1 MSINHRNP
9 DLLSV
14 PDLDAAIAQEFDL
27 TARAYASDPR
37 AAAELWL
44 YLIDSR
50 GWMPVTNPW
59 QVEPPYEVV
68 IWSVRAEQRAD
79 QLATGWGNS
88 REEALARAA
97 LLADYTAQAKE

>member
-27 TARAYASDPR
+27 TARAYASDPK

-44 YLIDSR
+44 YLIDQR

-59 QVEPPYEVV
+59 QAEPPYEVA
-68 IWSVRAEQRAD
+68 IWSTREEKLVGPH
-79 QLATGWGNS
+79 ATGWGNS

-97 LLADYTAQAKE
+97 LLADYAVQAGG

>member
-1 MSINHRNP
+1 MNGHHRNP

-27 TARAYASDPR
+27 TARSYAADPR

-44 YLIDSR
+44 FLVDEK
-50 GWMPVTNPW
+50 GWILVTNPW
-59 QVEPPYEVV
+59 QVEPPYEVA
-68 IWSVRAEQRAD
+68 IWSVQEETLVGP
-79 QLATGWGNS
+79 LATGWGGS

-97 LLADYTAQAKE
+97 LLADYAAQTRV

>member
-1 MSINHRNP
+1 MSINHRDP

-27 TARAYASDPR
+27 TARAYASDSR

-44 YLIDSR
+44 HLVDDK

-59 QVEPPYEVV
+59 QVDSPYEVA
-68 IWSVRAEQRAD
+68 IWAVRGEKLAD
-79 QLATGWGNS
+79 RLAAGWGNS

-97 LLADYTAQAKE
+97 LLADYAGQTKE

>member
-1 MSINHRNP
+1 MTINHRNP

-27 TARAYASDPR
+27 TAKAYASDPR

-44 YLIDSR
+44 YLIDER

-59 QVEPPYEVV
+59 QVEPPYEVA
-68 IWSVRAEQRAD
+68 IWSIRDEKLVGPP
-79 QLATGWGNS
+79 ATGWGNS
-88 REEALARAA
+88 REEALSRAA
-97 LLADYTAQAKE
+97 LSADYAVQTTG

>member
-1 MSINHRNP
+1 MSIHHRTP

-14 PDLDAAIAQEFDL
+14 PDLEAAIAQEFDL

-44 YLIDSR
+44 HLVDDK
-50 GWMPVTNPW
+50 GWILVTNPW
-59 QVEPPYEVV
+59 QVEPPYEVA
-68 IWSVRAEQRAD
+68 IWSVREEE
-79 QLATGWGNS
+79 LVGPHATGWGNS

-97 LLADYTAQAKE
+97 LLADYAVQTKA